1 MPVRKVPKNYR
12 NVTGVA
18 AKTKAIGEAQFES
31 PLERDF
37 IALLEFSPE
46 VVEYE
51 VQPVQIDWK
60 DSQGKKRYYRPDV
73 RVRFREDLKRKP
85 WLCEVKCRD
94 DIRAHW
100 HELSPKFRQGIRFAR
115 QQDWVFHLVSEV
127 EIRTPYLDN
136 VRFLLP
142 FRRRPVTDESISDVF
157 GAIKKLET
165 ATPERVLKL
174 LSDDPWR
181 QAEWLPTIWH
191 LVANCQ
197 VAVDMD
203 SPLSM
208 ISPIRRIG

>member
-18 AKTKAIGEAQFES
+18 AHTKAIGEAQFES

-46 VVEYE
+46 VIEYE

-60 DSQGKKRYYRPDV
+60 DKQGKPRYYRPDV
-73 RVRFREDLKRKP
+73 RVRFRDDLNRKP
-85 WLCEVKCRD
+85 WLCEVKCRS
-94 DIRAHW
+94 DIKDHW
-100 HELSPKFRQGIRFAR
+100 DELIPKFRQGTRFAKQR
-115 QQDWVFHLVSEV
+115 GWLFHLVSEQ

-142 FRRRPVTDESISDVF
+142 FRRRTVTEDSIGNIL
-157 GAIKKLET
+157 GAIDQLET
-165 ATPERVLKL
+165 ATPERVLQH

-191 LVANCQ
+191 LVANWQ
-197 VAVDMD
+197 LVADLER
-203 SPLSM
+203 PLSM
-208 ISPIRRIG
+208 ISPIRKAV